1 MAKLIAQFILVS
13 AAAALLVGGVRRAGG
28 RGEPAARAW
37 TAYALWALVIVSA
50 LNIFAR
56 NRAIAIACGV
66 ACALLVALV
75 LLAAAL
81 GAEHGTANRVPA
93 ILRAVSFFVLIGL
106 AFGLQAMPSS
116 VATTTDSP
124 LAG

>member
-1 MAKLIAQFILVS
+1 MAKRIAQVILVS
-13 AAAALLVGGVRRAGG
+13 TAAALLVWGIRRAGG

-37 TAYALWALVIVSA
+37 TAYALWALVVVSA
-50 LNIFAR
+50 VNIFAR

-66 ACALLVALV
+66 VCAVLVAIV
-75 LLAAAL
+75 LFAAVL
-81 GAEHGTANRVPA
+81 GAEHGTANRGPA

-116 VATTTDSP
+116 VAATSDSP